1 MPGRYDVCAQVPEG
15 TSSHLVQLLLLLLL
29 LRGHLLLRLLLIQQH
44 LLMHLQARLMLQSRL
59 LLRLRLL
66 LLSLRGTPGIQRYF
80 SGAYLGISCDMANLQ
95 PKCEMC

>member
-1 MPGRYDVCAQVPEG
+1 MRPGTGGR
-15 TSSHLVQLLLLLLL
+15 SSHLVQLLLLLLLLL

-66 LLSLRGTPGIQRYF
+66 LLSLRGSTPGIQRYF